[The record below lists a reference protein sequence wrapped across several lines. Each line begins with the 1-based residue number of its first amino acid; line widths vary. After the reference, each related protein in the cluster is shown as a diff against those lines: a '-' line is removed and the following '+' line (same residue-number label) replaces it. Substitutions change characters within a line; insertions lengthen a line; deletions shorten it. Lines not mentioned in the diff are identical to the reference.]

1 MILLQTCKET
11 TVWQQ
16 LVTKDKIN
24 MVKEYNRTLA
34 VEYAKKWALSHNV
47 EFFHFGGVGGD
58 CTNFV
63 SQCLLAGG
71 GVMNY
76 NKYYGWFYIDQAN
89 RSPSWASVNY
99 LRRFLLDKNIPGP
112 FAEIEKLNRLQV
124 GDIIQLR
131 QNPFNFNHSL
141 IISKIQD
148 GEIFVCA
155 HSISALDRPLT
166 SYKFEEAIGLHVL
179 GVHL

>member
-99 LRRFLLDKNIPGP
+99 LRRFFLFFTIPWP
-112 FAEIEKLNRLQV
+112 FA
-124 GDIIQLR
+124 DIIQLR

-141 IISKIQD
+141 IISKIQN